1 MKPITL
7 DEVVSEKLQNEEF
20 AILFEKEKI
29 VNTIARLI
37 VEMRQKEGITQVEL
51 AEKAQTTQPVI
62 ARLEKGLDS
71 RVPSLELL
79 SRIARAF
86 NREIVIDFKLVHHH

>member
-86 NREIVIDFKLVHHH
+86 NREIVIDFKLAHHH